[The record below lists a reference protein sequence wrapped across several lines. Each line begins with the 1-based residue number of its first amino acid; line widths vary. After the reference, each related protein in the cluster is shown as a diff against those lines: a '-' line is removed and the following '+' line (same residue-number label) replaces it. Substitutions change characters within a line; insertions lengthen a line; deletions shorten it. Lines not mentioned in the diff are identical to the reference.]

1 MTPSTSILSSFDM
14 GKALVT
20 YGPYV
25 KESQR
30 IVWKKDSQSNL
41 FSNFEETASQCYFRA
56 FIAFLCAMMD
66 SIFA

>member
-30 IVWKKDSQSNL
+30 IVWKKVFQSNL
-41 FSNFEETASQCYFRA
+41 FYNFEESASQCYFKA
-56 FIAFLCAMMD
+56 FIAFLCVMIV